1 MANLGVHV
9 YEQATSLSTPV
20 VADAGIPYV
29 VGVAP
34 SHAASSPGKAYT
46 PVLCTSWAEAVEKLG
61 FSYDWETYT
70 LCEFMYSHFQL
81 FGCQPVIFCN
91 VFDHT
96 RMQKAGE
103 GRDYAVLEHR
113 IFIPFGFVHDDK
125 LLVTCV
131 KKADSD
137 KVITADNLLA
147 EDED

>member
-81 FGCQPVIFCN
+81 FGCQPVLFCN
-91 VFDHT
+91 VFDPAA
-96 RMQKAGE
+96 MQKTGE
-103 GRDYAVLEHR
+103 GKDYAVSEHR
-113 IFIPFGFVHDDK
+113 ISIPFG
-125 LLVTCV
+125 
-131 KKADSD
+131 
-137 KVITADNLLA
+137 N
-147 EDED
+147 